1 MEIFDVRKFQISPG
15 ERVKL
20 LDPGI
25 TVTVRKLRQ
34 VAVGANGKV
43 RHVIEALVDDGE
55 MTDPNLETNGFH
67 VARWVEGHEL
77 EVI

>member
-1 MEIFDVRKFQISPG
+1 MEIFDIRKAQINPG
-15 ERVKL
+15 ERVRL

-34 VAVGANGKV
+34 VAVGANGKI
-43 RHVIEALVDDGE
+43 RHVTEALVDDGD
-55 MTDPNLETNGFH
+55 MTDPHLETNGFH